1 GGDSP
6 RVNLVQVNGDQNLSR
21 VGQEDAPLD
30 VAATALAQDSEARVL
45 DGPTAGSLVR
55 RDLRVNPVSDEVVL
69 DRLVHGPLT
78 GHRDDQLAQVL
89 DLVELDL
96 GGVHAVPAN
105 LLGVA
110 VEADDLLKVVLVGGD
125 VLGLLGPR
133 HRRSPEATEHLFQP
147 LLSFNGGQRVLVLLE
162 VVLLPLVLG
171 HLAQREAVLV
181 VEALEVG
188 LLALTTLFQA
198 LVQLFDVHPEPV
210 HPGTEGDSALNLV
223 LPLNVRVLVVVVP
236 DLVLQETGRL
246 QVAVK
251 VGLQLFLGDEV
262 ESPVLGLQAAK
273 VVGLALVAVALGGL
287 VETVVTRLHALG
299 IGRVD
304 LALDQHQVNRSLGH
318 LQVDTVMV
326 NGQSRDVEG
335 QVIPAVVALG
345 PFDGL
350 SDLLT
355 RVSDLV
361 LVLVT
366 LVTGQGQEL
375 ALLPAEQLVTVSGL
389 NVPDQLVELSHL
401 AIDLLLLRR
410 GERVVGGG
418 FDLFVLLLRE
428 RV

>member
-1 GGDSP
+1 
-6 RVNLVQVNGDQNLSR
+6 
-21 VGQEDAPLD
+21 
-30 VAATALAQDSEARVL
+30 
-45 DGPTAGSLVR
+45 
-55 RDLRVNPVSDEVVL
+55 
-69 DRLVHGPLT
+69 
-78 GHRDDQLAQVL
+78 
-89 DLVELDL
+89 VELDI

-105 LLGVA
+105 LLGVD
-110 VEADDLLKVVLVGGD
+110 VEADDLMKVILVGGVVLVF
-125 VLGLLGPR
+125 LGPR
-133 HRRSPEATEHLFQP
+133 HRRSHGAAVYLFQH
-147 LLSFNGGQRVLVLLE
+147 LLSIYVGLWVFVFLV

-299 IGRVD
+299 IGR
-304 LALDQHQVNRSLGH
+304 
-318 LQVDTVMV
+318 
-326 NGQSRDVEG
+326 
-335 QVIPAVVALG
+335 
-345 PFDGL
+345 
-350 SDLLT
+350 
-355 RVSDLV
+355 
-361 LVLVT
+361 
-366 LVTGQGQEL
+366 
-375 ALLPAEQLVTVSGL
+375 
-389 NVPDQLVELSHL
+389 
-401 AIDLLLLRR
+401 
-410 GERVVGGG
+410 
-418 FDLFVLLLRE
+418 
-428 RV
+428 